1 MSKRVSFL
9 IAIFIVFSTGMKAQS
24 QEIDSLF
31 NESKNTLTAVPL
43 IINNPAMKT
52 GFGAMG
58 MYFFK
63 FNKKDTISPP
73 STINLMGLYSTNKS
87 YFAAITSR
95 LFWSEDKNRASFAT
109 GVVNINNDFL
119 YNIDDNDVGLV
130 YTENR
135 KFITLE
141 YSRKIIGEFYLGL
154 LYLGTQTNYAFDN
167 GTQEENDF
175 AREFFEQNGIT
186 DNFISSIGFNISFDT
201 RDYVYYPTSGFTFS
215 IRPKFNTEWLGSDN
229 NYTDIDFEA
238 AYYIPLA
245 TNQVLAFGLG
255 GGFATGD
262 VPFDGYQNY
271 GVRNNLRGYQAGKYK
286 GKHMIA
292 GQAEYRWRFYRRWGA
307 VAFAGAGSVWGND
320 QEEETFEQKLLPA
333 GGLGMRFMISREK
346 RINLRLD
353 YALGIDGNQGLYFG
367 VMEAF

>member
-135 KFITLE
+135 
-141 YSRKIIGEFYLGL
+141 
-154 LYLGTQTNYAFDN
+154 
-167 GTQEENDF
+167 
-175 AREFFEQNGIT
+175 
-186 DNFISSIGFNISFDT
+186 
-201 RDYVYYPTSGFTFS
+201 
-215 IRPKFNTEWLGSDN
+215 N
-229 NYTDIDFEA
+229 NRLVIA
-238 AYYIPLA
+238 A
-245 TNQVLAFGLG
+245 
-255 GGFATGD
+255 
-262 VPFDGYQNY
+262 
-271 GVRNNLRGYQAGKYK
+271 K
-286 GKHMIA
+286 
-292 GQAEYRWRFYRRWGA
+292 
-307 VAFAGAGSVWGND
+307 
-320 QEEETFEQKLLPA
+320 
-333 GGLGMRFMISREK
+333 
-346 RINLRLD
+346 
-353 YALGIDGNQGLYFG
+353 
-367 VMEAF
+367 